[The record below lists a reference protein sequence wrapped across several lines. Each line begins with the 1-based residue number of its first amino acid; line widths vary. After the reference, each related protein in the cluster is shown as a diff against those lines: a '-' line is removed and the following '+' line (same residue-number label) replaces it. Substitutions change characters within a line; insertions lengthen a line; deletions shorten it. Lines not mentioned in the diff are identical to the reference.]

1 MKATALDQ
9 SRQDLEGPGFFD
21 IDSATAFHQR
31 SHGFGNTLQQ
41 TLDQL
46 GLCFED
52 TL

>member
-9 SRQDLEGPGFFD
+9 SRQDLEGPGFLH
-21 IDSATAFHQR
+21 IDSATTFHQH

-46 GLCFED
+46 GLCFKD
-52 TL
+52 IL